1 METLEAIHTR
11 RSVRSF
17 TDEPVSDED
26 LQIIIKAAAAAPCGG
41 NAQMWTFI
49 SVRDQK
55 RITAMRTLSPGI
67 IGKPTAVIVMCLDQ
81 RRSTTDLEGGM
92 DIIPYFDIGAAL
104 QNISLASHDIGLG
117 SCAIGSFHPQALVSF
132 FDLPEE
138 VEPVLLVVLGKPRRT
153 PRSPSKLPLE
163 EIHFQEKYEEPN
175 G

>member
-17 TDEPVSDED
+17 TDEPITDEA
-26 LQIIIKAAAAAPCGG
+26 LQIIIRAAAAAPSHG

-49 SVRDQK
+49 SVRNQK

-67 IGKPTAVIVMCLDQ
+67 IGNPTAVIVMCLDY
-81 RRSTTDLEGGM
+81 RRSTTDPEGSL
-92 DIIPYFDIGAAL
+92 DIMPFFDIGAAL

-117 SCAIGSFHPQALVSF
+117 SCAIGSFHTQALVSF
-132 FDLPEE
+132 FGLPEE
-138 VEPVLLVVLGKPRRT
+138 VEPVLLVVLGKTRRIPHSPRKR
-153 PRSPSKLPLE
+153 PFE

>member
-1 METLEAIHTR
+1 METLEAIHAR

-17 TDEPVSDED
+17 TDEPISDES
-26 LQIIIKAAAAAPCGG
+26 LQIIIEAAVAAPSHG

-67 IGKPTAVIVMCLDQ
+67 IGNPTAVIVMCLDQ
-81 RRSTTDLEGGM
+81 RRSTTEQEGSV
-92 DIIPYFDIGAAL
+92 DIMPFFDIGAAF
-104 QNISLASHDIGLG
+104 QNISLAAHDIGLG
-117 SCAIGSFHPQALVSF
+117 SCAIGSFHSQALRSF
-132 FDLPEE
+132 FSLPEE
-138 VEPVLLVVLGKPRRT
+138 VAPVLLVVLGEPRRI
-153 PRSPSKLPLE
+153 PQSPPKRPVE